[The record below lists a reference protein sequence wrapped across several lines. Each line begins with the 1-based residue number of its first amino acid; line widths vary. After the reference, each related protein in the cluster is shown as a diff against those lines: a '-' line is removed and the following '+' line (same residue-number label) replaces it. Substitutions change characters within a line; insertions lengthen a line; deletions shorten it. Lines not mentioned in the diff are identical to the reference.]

1 MEPSET
7 LPRERTQ
14 VPVATLRVDVVEGPD
29 KGLTHTAETDVLTV
43 GFAAGNDLVLHDPT
57 VSRYHVELKR
67 VDGGISV
74 TDLGSKNETIV
85 DGLRIQRGVVPA
97 GSVLVL
103 GESKVRIA
111 NGDEVVVDIHESD
124 NLKGLRG
131 HTPVMKRLMARIE
144 RASQTDKPALIVGES
159 GTGKELCARAL
170 HDLGPR
176 PDRPFETVDCGALSP
191 NLVASELFGH
201 ERGAF
206 TGAER
211 QHIGAFERAN
221 GGTLF
226 LDEIGE
232 LPADL
237 QAALLGVIE
246 RRKFRRVGG
255 RADIACS
262 VRIIA
267 ATNRDL
273 RAEVNTGG
281 FRLDLYYRLAVVVL
295 SLPPLRD
302 RSADIPLLIDQ
313 FLRDCGYAGAA
324 RDLFSAATLVEM
336 VRHRWPGNVREL
348 RNMVEA
354 AVAMGEAPALD
365 RESLGGDQPGDSSSV
380 ADVFPSG
387 DLLAPLLH
395 LSYKDARDRLLRQF
409 ERSYLQQLLERTKG
423 NVSRAAREAH
433 MDRSHLIDLLARHR
447 IR

>member
-1 MEPSET
+1 MEPNET
-7 LPRERTQ
+7 LPRERAS
-14 VPVATLRVDVVEGPD
+14 VPVATLRVEVVEGPD
-29 KGLTHTAETDVLTV
+29 KGLARTAETDVLTI

-57 VSRYHVELKR
+57 VSRYHVELTR
-67 VDGGISV
+67 VEKGISV
-74 TDLGSKNETIV
+74 TDLGSRNETIV
-85 DGLRIQRGVVPA
+85 DGLCIRRGVVPA
-97 GSVLVL
+97 GTVLAL

-111 NGDEVVVDIHESD
+111 NGDEVVVDVHESD
-124 NLKGLRG
+124 DLKGLRG
-131 HTPVMKRLMARIE
+131 RTPIMRRLMARIE

-176 PDRPFETVDCGALSP
+176 PDSPFETVDCGALSP

-246 RRKFRRVGG
+246 RHRFRRVGG

-302 RSADIPLLIDQ
+302 RVADIPLLIDQ
-313 FLRDCGYAGAA
+313 FLRDCGQKGTA
-324 RDLFSAATLVEM
+324 RDLFSAETLTAIE
-336 VRHRWPGNVREL
+336 RHPWPGNVREL

-365 RESLGGDQPGDSSSV
+365 RESRSAPPAQAESKSDGARDGD
-380 ADVFPSG
+380 FI
-387 DLLAPLLH
+387 APLLH

-409 ERSYLQQLLERTKG
+409 ERGYLEKLLERTKG
-423 NVSRAAREAH
+423 NVSRAAREAQ
-433 MDRSHLIDLLARHR
+433 MDRSHLTDLLARHR